1 MIKKMIS
8 TLCAMIFCLGLLPIA
23 AYAVEGGGPTEGTVT
38 KVTPL
43 ADGDT
48 VYVGGVAL
56 TGSAES
62 PVYATTD
69 DSGNVITEGATADN
83 YNIKWDGNTLSLN
96 DAKITGASS
105 ENTNNNTVGI
115 YASSSG
121 VVSLNIELQGENTIT
136 SDGYG
141 ILVYSPDQGGAA
153 TLNITG
159 ENGGSLNAGGSG
171 GSGIQVQSNNDGAT
185 LTIQNAEV
193 TAASTYSDGV
203 QVQSGAQKSASLSVD
218 GSSLTATGK
227 SEYCAGIRYTFGNT
241 DSSSGTSSLN
251 VSNSAIVKAS
261 GDTGGIT
268 SNSSPVTPSGTGI
281 VFNNGTGTVYGSVT
295 LQEDLTIG
303 EGESL
308 DIPNGAS
315 LTIPNGAIL
324 TNEGTVTNSGA
335 LTNNGTI
342 NNSGTL
348 PSNISGTVP
357 PSITTSSP
365 LGSGTVDAEYS
376 VNLAAIGNPTS
387 WTITDGSLPTGLTLA
402 ESSGLISGTPTTQG
416 TYNFTATATNSGGS
430 DSEELSIKINPA
442 AKVPVESVSLS
453 HTELSLTEG
462 DTGTLTATVKPD
474 NATNKDV
481 TWSSDNP
488 SVATVNNGVVTAV
501 SKGAATITVTT
512 EDGNK
517 TATCKVTVTHGPLT
531 HVSEKAPTCTADGN
545 EEYWTCETCSKYFS
559 DANGNIEIAKD
570 SWIISA
576 MNHNW
581 NDAVYI
587 WNDDGSTCTAT
598 RTCKNDNS
606 HTETSKA
613 TVTDTQTKAPTCT
626 EKGETTYTATFE
638 ADWATTQTK
647 VLADI
652 PTTGHSYGKPVWSWS
667 EDGKNCTATFTC
679 VNDASHVETLAATIT
694 SKVKTPATCTEKGIT
709 EYSASVSFNG
719 NTYTDIKEVADIP
732 ATGHH
737 YIEGKCS
744 VCGAVEATATVPDT
758 DNSQEG
764 MDNVDANNKALPET
778 SDSTL
783 PLAAVALILGIGAIT
798 GIVIALR
805 NMRQ

>member
-23 AYAVEGGGPTEGTVT
+23 AYAVEGGPTEGTVT
-38 KVTPL
+38 GPATL

-83 YNIKWDGNTLSLN
+83 YNIKWDGSTLTLKGAYITNAAHNNDFSHPVEGAAIGVDN
-96 DAKITGASS
+96 SSGDAKLTIQLTGDSDIENVSIGIFVKASSDSTGDASLTITGS
-105 ENTNNNTVGI
+105 
-115 YASSSG
+115 
-121 VVSLNIELQGENTIT
+121 
-136 SDGYG
+136 
-141 ILVYSPDQGGAA
+141 
-153 TLNITG
+153 
-159 ENGGSLNAGGSG
+159 GSLNASGS
-171 GSGIQVQSNNDGAT
+171 SNGILVQSNSGDAT
-185 LTIQNAEV
+185 LTIQNADVEATGTISAGNGV
-193 TAASTYSDGV
+193 NVRSSNSSTAALT
-203 QVQSGAQKSASLSVD
+203 VD
-218 GSSLTATGK
+218 GGSLTASG
-227 SEYCAGIRYTFGNT
+227 SPGILY
-241 DSSSGTSSLN
+241 DSSGSGTVPNTTALTI
-251 VSNSAIVKAS
+251 SNSAIVDAR
-261 GDTGGIT
+261 GGGIGVG
-268 SNSSPVTPSGTGI
+268 SLQDLKDVSPAGDSVGI
-281 VFNNGTGTVYGSVT
+281 VFDGDKGTVYGSVT

-315 LTIPNGAIL
+315 LTIPGGTTL
-324 TNEGTVTNSGA
+324 TNGGTVTNSGA

-348 PSNISGTVP
+348 PDNIQGTAP
-357 PSITTSSP
+357 PSITTTSP

-376 VNLAAIGNPTS
+376 VNLAATGNPAS

-430 DSEELSIKINPA
+430 DSEELSIKINLA
-442 AKVPVESVSLS
+442 ANAPVESVSLS
-453 HTELSLTEG
+453 HTQLSLTEG
-462 DTGTLTATVKPD
+462 ATGTLTATVKPD

-501 SKGAATITVTT
+501 APGTATITVTT

-531 HVSEKAPTCTADGN
+531 HVSEKVPTCTAEGN
-545 EEYWTCETCSKYFS
+545 TEYWTCEICGKHFS
-559 DANGNIEIAKD
+559 DEEGKTEIALED
-570 SWIISA
+570 
-576 MNHNW
+576 
-581 NDAVYI
+581 
-587 WNDDGSTCTAT
+587 
-598 RTCKNDNS
+598 
-606 HTETSKA
+606 
-613 TVTDTQTKAPTCT
+613 TV
-626 EKGETTYTATFE
+626 
-638 ADWATTQTK
+638 
-647 VLADI
+647 I
-652 PTTGHSYGKPVWSWS
+652 PTIGHSYGKPVWSWP

-709 EYSASVSFNG
+709 EYSASVNFNG

-744 VCGAVEATATVPDT
+744 VCGAIETTATVPDT

-783 PLAAVALILGIGAIT
+783 PLAVVALILGIGAIT